1 MNAMNVLNIVLWS
14 VQGFLA
20 LFFLAAGAPKI
31 LGRGI
36 EKWTGFSDL
45 PRSQVVFIGF
55 AEVLGAAGLVLP
67 MATGVLPW
75 LAPLA
80 ALGLAIIVLMAT
92 GFHLR
97 ADERLNAVETGFW
110 AGIAAAVAIGRW
122 DLVGS
127 GADVSPWVLVTV
139 LGLLVPVA
147 VINVIVLWKRPVK
160 SGTLAGNRGDS
171 HRRLPVTRAV
181 TMSALNDLWPDPVKE
196 SEDADEQ

>member
-1 MNAMNVLNIVLWS
+1 MDAMNVLNVVLWG

-20 LFFLAAGAPKI
+20 LFFLAASVPKI
-31 LGRGI
+31 SGRGI
-36 EKWTGFSDL
+36 ERWTGFSDL

-75 LAPLA
+75 LPPLA
-80 ALGLAIIVLMAT
+80 AIGLAINVLMAT

-97 ADERLNAVETGFW
+97 ADERLNAVETGLW

-127 GADVSPWVLVTV
+127 GADVSPWILVAG

-147 VINVIVLWKRPVK
+147 IINVIVLWKRPPVE
-160 SGTLAGNRGDS
+160 SGTPS
-171 HRRLPVTRAV
+171 
-181 TMSALNDLWPDPVKE
+181 
-196 SEDADEQ
+196 

>member
-14 VQGFLA
+14 AQGFLA
-20 LFFLAAGAPKI
+20 LFFLAGGAPKL

-67 MATGVLPW
+67 MATSVLPW
-75 LAPLA
+75 LTPLA
-80 ALGLAIIVLMAT
+80 AVGLAIIVLMAT

-97 ADERLNAVETGFW
+97 ADERLNAVETGLW
-110 AGIAAAVAIGRW
+110 ADIAAAVAIGRW

-127 GADVSPWVLVTV
+127 GVDVSPWVLVAV
-139 LGLLVPVA
+139 LGLLVPVTI
-147 VINVIVLWKRPVK
+147 INVIVLWKRPVE
-160 SGTLAGNRGDS
+160 SGTPR
-171 HRRLPVTRAV
+171 
-181 TMSALNDLWPDPVKE
+181 
-196 SEDADEQ
+196 